1 MRKIGLSSDSMFSAF
16 LVIQSFWTSRR
27 LLCKALAGEY
37 PLQTA
42 FFQIHICWPVAVS
55 YFLGE
60 DIPKRKFVEKNRAK
74 LRAFQGCSPRAAKTP
89 KTKREKRKM

>member
-16 LVIQSFWTSRR
+16 LEIQSFWTSRR

-60 DIPKRKFVEKNRAK
+60 DIPKRKFVEKK
-74 LRAFQGCSPRAAKTP
+74 
-89 KTKREKRKM
+89 